1 MGIQF
6 QYHNLPTPFKY
17 VVETIGFECAF
28 LDYNRDDYLDIFR
41 VIGGRL
47 PAGEKGA
54 PLDHALYE
62 TEETGLL

>member
-1 MGIQF
+1 MI
-6 QYHNLPTPFKY
+6 
-17 VVETIGFECAF
+17 I
-28 LDYNRDDYLDIFR
+28 LDIFR